1 MKIREFFFG
10 KKQNADPKPAE
21 PQRREDADDDFLIP
35 LGGKPCLTVE
45 DGNTLTLRSAD
56 EDTSAVYDA
65 RVSKAADGKTISTRA
80 ADSNFTKVS
89 TASSSVPNQLQDWYM
104 SNGFIGWQA
113 CALIAQHWLIE
124 KCCAMPANDA
134 VRNGYEITVADGAE
148 LAPNVIAKVK
158 RLDKEMGVLRNCS
171 EFVKFTNVFGIR
183 VVMFKVES
191 DDAEYYAKP
200 FNIDGV
206 SRGAYRGIS
215 QVDPYWMSPVL
226 DGDDSSDPSSINFYN
241 PTWWVI
247 NGQKVHRSHL
257 HIGIG
262 AQVADI
268 LKPSYYYGGVSLVQR
283 IYERVYAAER
293 TANEAP
299 LLTMSK
305 RTSILKV
312 DTAKAALK
320 FQQFAARIL
329 DWVAFRDNHGVKVID
344 KTEEM
349 EQQDTSLADLDT
361 VIMTQFQLVSAI
373 AEVPATKLLGTSP
386 KGFGASGDYEE
397 LSYHEKLES
406 IQTEQL
412 DALVAR
418 HHLLLCKS
426 HGINAQL
433 EAVWNPVGTKTPE
446 QLAELNKKKAET
458 GQILI
463 TCGVIAPDEERQ
475 RLRADDESGYSSLS
489 DDAADEEIVA
499 GLNEPD
505 GTPVAESADVI
516 DEDSCDD
523 AINNDHVDQEAE
535 PAQVAV
541 ESPRFLE
548 RGEPKVGVVQ
558 SLAESHSSGADPVDS
573 PIVRVD
579 PSVAPSVVG
588 IHSTAQPQTTRAQ
601 LLVALHEAIS
611 SLTKISATGMDSDEG
626 VKAKEWN
633 GLEFFVETAKGDRR
647 VSRSGEYVTESMP
660 SDYGYI
666 AGFKGADGDS
676 IDCFFGPSESSATV
690 YVMNQRQ
697 PEDGEFDEHKVFI
710 GFDSDEAAL
719 ECYNNAY
726 SSDWKGVG
734 KIVGLTVAEF
744 KDWLN
749 TGDLTKPI

>member
-10 KKQNADPKPAE
+10 KKQNTEQPPESKQLE
-21 PQRREDADDDFLIP
+21 GSDDDYLIP
-35 LGGKPCLTVE
+35 LGGSAAVSVE
-45 DGNTLTLRSAD
+45 DGSTITLRSAAD
-56 EDTSAVYDA
+56 DTSAAYEA
-65 RVSKAADGKTISTRA
+65 RATRAADSKTISTRA
-80 ADSNFTKVS
+80 ADSNFNKVS
-89 TASSSVPNQLQDWYM
+89 TASSSVPGQLQDWYM

-134 VRNGYEITVADGAE
+134 VRNGYEINVADGAE
-148 LAPNVIAKVK
+148 LAPKLMAKIK
-158 RLDKEMGVLRNCS
+158 RLDREMGVLRNCS

-191 DDAEYYAKP
+191 EDAEYYAKP

-206 SRGAYRGIS
+206 ARGSYRGIS
-215 QVDPYWMSPVL
+215 QVDPYWMAPVL
-226 DGDDSSDPSSINFYN
+226 DGNDSSDPSSINFYN

-247 NGQKVHRSHL
+247 NGQKIHRSHL

-329 DWVAFRDNHGVKVID
+329 DWIAFSDNHGVKVID
-344 KTEEM
+344 KSEEM
-349 EQQDTSLADLDT
+349 EQQDTSLADLDA

-386 KGFGASGDYEE
+386 KGFGASGEYEE

-426 HGINAQL
+426 HGINARL

-475 RLRADDESGYSSLS
+475 RLRSDDESGYASLS
-489 DDAADEEIVA
+489 DESADEEIVP

-505 GTPVAESADVI
+505 GTPVAESAAVVDEGATDDVI
-516 DEDSCDD
+516 
-523 AINNDHVDQEAE
+523 NNEHVEGQEN
-535 PAQVAV
+535 PAQIEVKTT
-541 ESPRFLE
+541 RFLE
-548 RGEPKVGVVQ
+548 RGEPKTGVVQ
-558 SLAESHSSGADPVDS
+558 SLAERNANGADPVAS
-573 PIVRVD
+573 PIERVE

-588 IHSTAQPQTTRAQ
+588 IHKGDAPAQTPRAQ
-601 LLVALHEAIS
+601 LLADLYKAIS
-611 SLTKISATGMDSDEG
+611 NLTTVAGTGMDADEG
-626 VKAKEWN
+626 VKSKDWN
-633 GLEFFVETAKGDRR
+633 GLEFYVETAKGEER
-647 VSRSGEYVTESMP
+647 VSRDGQYVTESMP

-666 AGFKGADGDS
+666 AGFEGADGDS
-676 IDCFFGPSESSATV
+676 IDCFFGPSDASVNV
-690 YVMNQRQ
+690 YVMNQKN
-697 PEDGEFDEHKVFI
+697 PETGEFDEHKVFI
-710 GFDSDEAAL
+710 GFDSDDAAL
-719 ECYNNAY
+719 ACYSGAY
-726 SSDWKGVG
+726 SSDWKGGG
-734 KIVGLTVAEF
+734 KLVGLTVEEF

-749 TGDLTKPI
+749 TGDLTQPI